1 MQVDAVTAASHNVI
15 VITPVGDTRAAV
27 AYQVVKV

>member
-1 MQVDAVTAASHNVI
+1 VSGGGV